1 MSVDR
6 SPPPG
11 LESAVAATPVSGP
24 LGAAHRRRLRELWR
38 SAGWPV
44 RDVLEAELLSF
55 GLLRRCTD
63 GEGRETLQLT
73 DAGIAA
79 LAQTLQRNRAA
90 RDAHEALVERVARE
104 LQRGGRL
111 VWRGL
116 SLRAR
121 VDEDPVPAL
130 PLRPRRA
137 AARAR
142 DVHSAALP
150 GLEWA
155 MPPAHDGTSGAP
167 SGPGGDGGA
176 QAVLAAADVGTGT
189 GGDPAPADGP
199 APPSLAA
206 DGRWAVVMP
215 DVYSIR
221 QSSVEAFLVPTVH
234 EIKVRRAD
242 LLADLRKTAK
252 GEAYRWLSAECWYVL
267 AEGIADVAEIP
278 PVYGVMVAPRD
289 GGALQVL
296 RPAPARALPRLPF
309 MVWMALARAMPEGP
323 ADEAAQAWLGGAIAD
338 GAASPACG

>member
-1 MSVDR
+1 MSVDSPSR
-6 SPPPG
+6 SVPEAA
-11 LESAVAATPVSGP
+11 LAVAPATGP

-44 RDVLEAELLSF
+44 RDVLEAELLAF
-55 GLLRRCTD
+55 GLLRRCLD
-63 GEGRETLQLT
+63 AEGRETLQLT

-90 RDAHEALVERVARE
+90 RDAHEALVERVARD
-104 LQRGGRL
+104 LQRGGRW

-121 VDEDPVPAL
+121 VDEDPVLPA

-137 AARAR
+137 AGRAR
-142 DVHSAALP
+142 DAHSAVLP
-150 GLEWA
+150 GLEV
-155 MPPAHDGTSGAP
+155 PALSPVAGGSAVWP
-167 SGPGGDGGA
+167 GPGGVDG
-176 QAVLAAADVGTGT
+176 AADAAPDDAVRAGTPVDRT
-189 GGDPAPADGP
+189 R
-199 APPSLAA
+199 AA

-278 PVYGVMVAPRD
+278 LVYGVMVAPRD

-309 MVWMALARAMPEGP
+309 MVWMALARATPEAA
-323 ADEAAQAWLGGAIAD
+323 ADEAAQACLGAPPVDAAASTAD
-338 GAASPACG
+338 G